1 MTTSW
6 VPLETVRS
14 NEQVILAYTK
24 HGGHIAIWLWKKNG
38 ETWGQRTLSELW
50 LRTYWLSGICIYIYI
65 YIYIGHQKSPR
76 NVAGFAGLTGN
87 PWRRHGPFRK
97 SKNSIEMKNDEHWG
111 QSTPEKVMKNWFTVI
126 KLQYWTQLK
135 REICSK
141 VRELSIQMQDQ
152 AAVLG
157 SESMNNGYGFVRS
170 LESPRH
176 SGLEHHIPYW
186 NCHCEATI
194 PQFLLVRY
202 ECKKERSVLKLEG
215 WFAMDPLSS
224 QTGWNY
230 VRSHIGIEYCQISS
244 PEYVWICFGE
254 AELQPG
260 DALGIWSVKNKA
272 KVAIW

>member
-1 MTTSW
+1 M
-6 VPLETVRS
+6 
-14 NEQVILAYTK
+14 
-24 HGGHIAIWLWKKNG
+24 
-38 ETWGQRTLSELW
+38 
-50 LRTYWLSGICIYIYI
+50 YIYI
-65 YIYIGHQKSPR
+65 YLYLHRTSKITSQRGWICWFK
-76 NVAGFAGLTGN
+76 
-87 PWRRHGPFRK
+87 RK
-97 SKNSIEMKNDEHWG
+97 SMTTAWSLSQIQELDRDEKWWTLG
-111 QSTPEKVMKNWFTVI
+111 QSTPEKVMKNWFMVI

-202 ECKKERSVLKLEG
+202 ECKKEGSVLKLEG

-230 VRSHIGIEYCQISS
+230 VRSHIDIEYCQISS